1 MVFAAQ
7 KLRMMKKLN
16 APTVIIVNDRIDLSG
31 QIFGTFSMA
40 DVPNLVPADTNAE
53 LTRLLKADTR
63 KVIITKIFEFAKI
76 TEAINFRDNIIV
88 MVDEAHRTQE
98 GDLGARMRMALPNAF
113 FFGLTGTPI
122 NKLDKN
128 TFATFG
134 AVEDRTGY
142 MSRYSFADSVAD
154 NGNPSVAQR
163 V

>member
-1 MVFAAQ
+1 M
-7 KLRMMKKLN
+7 
-16 APTVIIVNDRIDLSG
+16 
-31 QIFGTFSMA
+31 
-40 DVPNLVPADTNAE
+40 
-53 LTRLLKADTR
+53 RLQ
-63 KVIITKIFEFAKI
+63 FAKI

-134 AVEDRTGY
+134 ATEDRTGY
-142 MSRYSFADSVAD
+142 MSRYSFADSVSDKATLPLHFEPVPVKLHVDQDAIDEAFRQLAD
-154 NGNPSVAQR
+154 QADLTEEERSKVAQR
-163 V
+163 VRMSAIMKDPNRILHRMKWT